1 MPITEKQRQKRPA
14 YLGSSDLAVI
24 LNVSPYRITPGDI
37 YWSKKTPTESE
48 PTEAMS
54 VGNYLEEALLR
65 FFCDETGNKITR
77 NQFRVAFSGRGKGVF
92 AANCDAIVQDKPEI
106 VEAKYA
112 NAEYAQQYGEV
123 GSDQVPVHVVV
134 QVQQQMYC
142 TGAVRAWVVAAL
154 AGFGLAMRLYCV
166 HRDKSLIKTIVDKG
180 MDWWK
185 KHVVAGVPPE
195 GAESPPIDFLSSIER
210 KPGSVIE
217 LTAEAQAIAEEFE
230 KAKALEKEWDENAT
244 ALRTKLIQALGEAE
258 IGRFTDG
265 RTLEFQARTTTRF
278 DKTMFTADQ
287 PELAAQYTK
296 ESSYRALIIKKA
308 RTKAV
313 EVQAE
318 AVVQKAG

>member
-1 MPITEKQRQKRPA
+1 
-14 YLGSSDLAVI
+14 LAVI
-24 LNVSPYRITPGDI
+24 LNVSPYKITPGDI

-77 NQFRVAFSGRGKGVF
+77 NQFRVAFSGRGQGVF

-154 AGFGLAMRLYCV
+154 AGFGLTMRLYCV
-166 HRDKSLIKTIVDKG
+166 HRDEQLITTIIEKG
-180 MDWWK
+180 MDWWV

-195 GAESPPIDFLSSIER
+195 GAETPPIDFLSSIER
-210 KPGSVIE
+210 QPGSVIE
-217 LTAEAQAIAEEFE
+217 LTAEAQAVAEEFE
-230 KAKALEKEWDENAT
+230 KAKAEEKEWSEKVT
-244 ALRTKLIQALGEAE
+244 ALRTKLIQNLGEAE

-265 RTLEFQARTTTRF
+265 RTLEFQSRTTTRF
-278 DKTMFTADQ
+278 DKTMLTADH

-296 ESSYRALIIKKA
+296 ETGYRALIIKKA
-308 RTKAV
+308 KTKG
-313 EVQAE
+313 
-318 AVVQKAG
+318 VVTNGKETTETTGADAGATAAA